1 MGEKSNRGF
10 GRTLARISTVALAAA
25 QRMAKAD
32 GLPVSVWLH
41 RLVMRE
47 DARKEAENDSS
58 GVAIHGDVQGVQET
72 GAGAARAASAQ

>member
-1 MGEKSNRGF
+1 MGEKSNRGY

-47 DARKEAENDSS
+47 EARKEAEHDSS
-58 GVAIHGDVQGVQET
+58 RIAVCGTVQGMSAARD
-72 GAGAARAASAQ
+72 GHAGAAQSQ